1 MKQRPGRNIVMAMFI
16 VGPAV
21 GGLIGM
27 TLVIVS
33 MLFFMAY
40 VVGADLILILAGVLG
55 SVTGAI
61 FAPITYPFIRHM
73 DIPKVVGCLAGGTF
87 IFGMIPSI
95 VFYCRLGEDM
105 PILNWPAG
113 MLGYWITFLFRHE
126 LVGLINWW
134 QAWRHPKPE
143 QETNADAARNPE

>member
-1 MKQRPGRNIVMAMFI
+1 MKQRLWKNIVMAMFI

-27 TLVIVS
+27 TMVVVS

-40 VVGADLILILAGVLG
+40 VVDAGFILILAGFLG
-55 SVTGAI
+55 SVTGGI

-73 DIPKVVGCLAGGTF
+73 DLPKVVGCLAGGTF
-87 IFGMIPSI
+87 IFGMIPSV
-95 VFYCRLGEDM
+95 VFYIRLEEAM

-126 LVGLINWW
+126 LIWLIGWW
-134 QAWRHPKPE
+134 QARLHQKAE
-143 QETNADAARNPE
+143 